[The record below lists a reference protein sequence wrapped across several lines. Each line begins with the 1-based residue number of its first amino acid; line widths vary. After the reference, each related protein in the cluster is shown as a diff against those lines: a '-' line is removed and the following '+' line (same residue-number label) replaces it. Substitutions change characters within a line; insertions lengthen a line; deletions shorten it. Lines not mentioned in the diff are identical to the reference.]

1 MSLLLSSGVN
11 NLWRY
16 FSEYL
21 KWKLC
26 KGIYLRHSHKSSKY
40 VCSHTCTSFKVLVG
54 FPITFVYLRILYKLA
69 WWLYVEGNWTL
80 QGVLNYIQNYKFNKH
95 AVTSTRYKYLQKWCL
110 HALYNIEW
118 LSHYLTFPS
127 ATIQYGQPSW
137 AFWVFQNY
145 SGWRIFQ
152 R

>member
-1 MSLLLSSGVN
+1 MEILQ
-11 NLWRY
+11 RY
-16 FSEYL
+16 IFASFSQ
-21 KWKLC
+21 KFTIC
-26 KGIYLRHSHKSSKY
+26 CSHK
-40 VCSHTCTSFKVLVG
+40 CTSFKVLVG
-54 FPITFVYLRILYKLA
+54 FPITFVKLRILYKLA
-69 WWLYVEGNWTL
+69 WWLYVEGKWTL

-95 AVTSTRYKYLQKWCL
+95 AITSTRYKYLQRWCL

-127 ATIQYGQPSW
+127 ATIQYVQRSW